1 MYVYGSFKL
10 YKNGSLKMH
19 NYGSPKLYNITFI
32 INQLF
37 TIYNLLF
44 TIYIVW
50 VYYIITKMPL
60 YSHFSY
66 VHILQFTMHNLLFTI
81 HYSLFTL

>member
-1 MYVYGSFKL
+1 MYGYGSFKL

-19 NYGSPKLYNITFI
+19 NYGSPELYNITFI

-44 TIYIVW
+44 TIYIVG
-50 VYYIITKMPL
+50 VYSMAY
-60 YSHFSY
+60 
-66 VHILQFTMHNLLFTI
+66 
-81 HYSLFTL
+81 

>member
-19 NYGSPKLYNITFI
+19 SYGILKLCSIIFA

-37 TIYNLLF
+37 IVYNLLF

-50 VYYIITKMPL
+50 VY
-60 YSHFSY
+60 
-66 VHILQFTMHNLLFTI
+66 
-81 HYSLFTL
+81 